1 VSKNRATVTHLSS
14 EAKARRRFLL
24 LYGIFALLLVGLSIL
39 FYYRS
44 QEQLM
49 FSQQRIRMMEYA
61 SVQAR
66 KLKHLHRR
74 FPRET
79 KYPRDS
85 RFESAIYDL
94 EYQKIFSTLAE
105 QAVDLHAVI
114 YQIGTKIHLI
124 KVLDD
129 YYLGA
134 KYLVIEVPEEK
145 DWYSGMMQK
154 ILLYGTAALLLL
166 LLIGIYL
173 SRLFVR
179 PMHQSILL
187 LDRFIKDTTHELN
200 TPLSAILTN
209 IEMIDKEAM
218 GSANSKKLNRIEI
231 GARTV
236 STLYED
242 LKFMVLEQGRVIESQ
257 RIDLLPLLQS
267 RLEYFSLAMEA
278 KKITLYKEL
287 VPATI
292 TINQGLISRVIDN
305 LLSNA
310 IKYNRRGGEI
320 IVTLEEGRLTIEDSG
335 IGMEQSQIEE
345 IFERYSRFDESEG
358 GFGIGMNIV
367 KKIVEHYGMQIHVE
381 SAPGVGTKITL
392 QWSVE

>member
-1 VSKNRATVTHLSS
+1 
-14 EAKARRRFLL
+14 
-24 LYGIFALLLVGLSIL
+24 
-39 FYYRS
+39 
-44 QEQLM
+44 
-49 FSQQRIRMMEYA
+49 
-61 SVQAR
+61 
-66 KLKHLHRR
+66 
-74 FPRET
+74 
-79 KYPRDS
+79 
-85 RFESAIYDL
+85 
-94 EYQKIFSTLAE
+94 
-105 QAVDLHAVI
+105 
-114 YQIGTKIHLI
+114 
-124 KVLDD
+124 
-129 YYLGA
+129 
-134 KYLVIEVPEEK
+134 
-145 DWYSGMMQK
+145 
-154 ILLYGTAALLLL
+154 
-166 LLIGIYL
+166 
-173 SRLFVR
+173 
-179 PMHQSILL
+179 
-187 LDRFIKDTTHELN
+187 
-200 TPLSAILTN
+200 
-209 IEMIDKEAM
+209 
-218 GSANSKKLNRIEI
+218 
-231 GARTV
+231 
-236 STLYED
+236 
-242 LKFMVLEQGRVIESQ
+242 MVLEQGRVIESQ

>member
-1 VSKNRATVTHLSS
+1 MSKNRATATHLGS
-14 EAKARRRFLL
+14 EIKARRRFLL
-24 LYGIFALLLVGLSIL
+24 LYGFFVFLLVGLSIL

-49 FSQQRIRMMEYA
+49 FSHQRIRMMEYA

-74 FPRET
+74 FPKET

-94 EYQKIFSTLAE
+94 EYQRIFSTLTE
-105 QAVDLHAVI
+105 PEVDLHAVI
-114 YQIGTKIHLI
+114 YQRGEKIHLV

-134 KYLVIEVPEEK
+134 KYLIIEIAQ
-145 DWYSGMMQK
+145 DRQWYAGIIKK
-154 ILLYGTAALLLL
+154 ISFYALAALLGLML
-166 LLIGIYL
+166 VGAYL
-173 SRLFVR
+173 SKLFVR
-179 PMHQSILL
+179 PMQRSIVL

-200 TPLSAILTN
+200 TPLSAILAN
-209 IEMIDKEAM
+209 IEMIDKADM
-218 GSANSKKLNRIEI
+218 TAANSKKLNRIEI

-242 LKFMVLEQGRVIESQ
+242 LKFMVLEQGRVTQSQ
-257 RIDLLPLLQS
+257 ELDLLPILQR

-278 KKITLYKEL
+278 KKITLHKEL
-287 VPATI
+287 VPSQI
-292 TINQGLISRVIDN
+292 TANEGLLIRVIDN

-310 IKYNRRGGEI
+310 IKYNRRNGEI
-320 IVTLEEGRLTIEDSG
+320 IVTLEEGKLMIEDSG
-335 IGMEQSQIEE
+335 IGMSQVQIGR
-345 IFERYSRFDESEG
+345 IFERYSRFNEVEG
-358 GFGIGMNIV
+358 GFGIGLNIV
-367 KKIVEHYGMQIHVE
+367 KKIVEHYGMKITVE
-381 SAPGVGTKITL
+381 STEEVGTAVTL
-392 QWSVE
+392 QWSEK

>member
-1 VSKNRATVTHLSS
+1 MSKNKATAIHLSS
-14 EAKARRRFLL
+14 ETKARRRFLL
-24 LYGIFALLLVGLSIL
+24 LYGFFVLLLIGLSIR

-66 KLKHLHRR
+66 RLKHLHRR
-74 FPRET
+74 FPREI

-105 QAVDLHAVI
+105 PKVDLHAVI
-114 YQIGTKIHLI
+114 YQVGEKIHLV

-134 KYLVIEVPEEK
+134 KYLIIEVARDRK
-145 DWYSGMMQK
+145 WYAGIMK
-154 ILLYGTAALLLL
+154 RILLYVLPALLGLMLL
-166 LLIGIYL
+166 GIYL
-173 SRLFVR
+173 SKLFVR
-179 PMHQSILL
+179 PMQRSILL

-209 IEMIDKEAM
+209 IEMIDREEMAA
-218 GSANSKKLNRIEI
+218 ANAKKLTRIEI

-242 LKFMVLEQGRVIESQ
+242 LKFMVLEQGKVTQSQ
-257 RIDLLPLLQS
+257 EMDLLPILQS
-267 RLEYFSLAMEA
+267 RLEYFSLAMEV

-287 VPATI
+287 VPALI
-292 TINQGLISRVIDN
+292 TVNQGLIIRVIDN

-310 IKYNRRGGEI
+310 IKYNKRNGEI
-320 IVTLEEGRLTIEDSG
+320 IVTLEEGRLMIEDRG
-335 IGMEQSQIEE
+335 VGMSQTEVASM
-345 IFERYSRFDESEG
+345 FERYSRFNESEG
-358 GFGIGMNIV
+358 GFGIGLNIV
-367 KKIVEHYGMQIHVE
+367 KKIVEHYGMEIAVE
-381 SAPGVGTKITL
+381 STEGVGTTMIL
-392 QWSVE
+392 QWSKA